1 MNLITA
7 FWLGISTAR
16 KLKGVFSMSNQE
28 TIEKY
33 RHRLAAAQMESL
45 QRRTGGILAFKEI
58 AGGDLIPVALS
69 EPLLIEAMEIFEG
82 VVRDKYGR
90 LEAERKIIDHY
101 QGCWSN
107 SGKLTR
113 DGHDFMND
121 LIDEVVGAS
130 DEPTPD
136 NAA

>member
-1 MNLITA
+1 M
-7 FWLGISTAR
+7 G
-16 KLKGVFSMSNQE
+16 NQE

-45 QRRTGGILAFKEI
+45 QRRTGGKLAFKKI
-58 AGGDLIPVALS
+58 VGGDLIPVALS
-69 EPLLIEAMEIFEG
+69 EPLLIEAMEVFEG
-82 VVRDKYGR
+82 VVRDKYSR

-107 SGKLTR
+107 KGSLTR

-121 LIDEVVGAS
+121 LIDEVVGVN